1 MDDSEALVGQTR
13 RDGGRGG
20 GGDGLLVQGWGFKC
34 QLANVML
41 RVRVGVKGASGL
53 VVVVSD

>member
-13 RDGGRGG
+13 RDGGR